1 MPFTN
6 LILKRLIDNWKSED
20 FDRLLDF
27 ASQAVENSEVLKL
40 KKHDEAI
47 VFKLQSLFSSLKEEE
62 KSSYAKHIISLGVF
76 SFIFRRFELGNME
89 EKSLVLEILLN
100 CIQADSSCIYKIARS
115 VNKKFLLELL
125 HSKEVTPT
133 TNTFLFLTEILS
145 MKR

>member
-1 MPFTN
+1 
-6 LILKRLIDNWKSED
+6 
-20 FDRLLDF
+20 
-27 ASQAVENSEVLKL
+27 
-40 KKHDEAI
+40 
-47 VFKLQSLFSSLKEEE
+47 
-62 KSSYAKHIISLGVF
+62 
-76 SFIFRRFELGNME
+76 ME

-133 TNTFLFLTEILS
+133 TNTFLFLTELLS